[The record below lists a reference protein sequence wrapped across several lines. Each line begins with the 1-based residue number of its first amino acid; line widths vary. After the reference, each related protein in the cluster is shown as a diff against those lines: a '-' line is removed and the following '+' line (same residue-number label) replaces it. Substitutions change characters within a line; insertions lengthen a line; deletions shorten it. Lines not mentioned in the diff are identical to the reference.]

1 MNKGEFIDAVAERL
15 DAPRTQAEKAV
26 AAVLDVITDQLAKGQ
41 KIALTGFGAFEIQE
55 RPARTGRNPKTG
67 EPIQIGASRSP
78 RFSPGSAL
86 KSAVSDK
93 PETKA

>member
-15 DAPRTQAEKAV
+15 DSTRPQAEKALT
-26 AAVLDVITDQLAKGQ
+26 AVLDVITEQLAKGQ

-67 EPIQIGASRSP
+67 EAIQIAASRAP
-78 RFSPGSAL
+78 KFTAGSAL
-86 KSAVSDK
+86 KSAVAAEK
-93 PETKA
+93 KG